1 MDGSRKRP
9 LNEEEIH
16 ELIFLPDGDI
26 SDIHLDSDPDDPDC
40 DPRQEPRYA
49 DLTPLEAVT
58 DIHDEHPQEEADT
71 QTMNSLADSLLP
83 ASRCNGAREKKS
95 KKQKFTRVWK
105 KMDLNAQDTAWRGE
119 LPPPPNDVYSAYE
132 YLCTFFNAQMVD
144 ILCYQTNLYSTQKN
158 GTCAN
163 VSREEMRKYLSIFLI
178 SGIVKTPHFH
188 MFWQNGTRFA
198 AVADLMTRNRFE
210 TIHSSLH
217 MNDNLQAKPRNTDG
231 HDRLF
236 KVRPLVD
243 QLRRNMKIV
252 APEEKQSIDE
262 QIIPFKG
269 RSHMKQYLKSKP
281 HKGGYKVFTR
291 ASSSGTAEDHGFS
304 ISGDIV
310 CDLLKDLPAHQN
322 YKVFF
327 DSWFT
332 SLRLVEDLKTKGIL
346 AVGTVRA
353 DRTEECPLA
362 LDTVLK
368 DLGRGSA
375 DFLMDGATG
384 TEVIKWLDNS
394 SALLISSYAGVH
406 PTDTCKRWSNKEK
419 RSVEVARPF
428 AVKEYNSFMGG
439 VDLSDMLIDLY
450 RTDYKFKKRYM
461 RIFFWIIG
469 VSVVNAWLLYK
480 RHCEQLSIKRK
491 LSLLVFRSGI
501 AQALALVQAK
511 AVKWR

>member
-1 MDGSRKRP
+1 
-9 LNEEEIH
+9 
-16 ELIFLPDGDI
+16 
-26 SDIHLDSDPDDPDC
+26 
-40 DPRQEPRYA
+40 
-49 DLTPLEAVT
+49 
-58 DIHDEHPQEEADT
+58 
-71 QTMNSLADSLLP
+71 
-83 ASRCNGAREKKS
+83 
-95 KKQKFTRVWK
+95 
-105 KMDLNAQDTAWRGE
+105 DTAWKGE
-119 LPPPPNDVYSAYE
+119 IPPPPDDVYSAYE
-132 YLCTFFNAQMVD
+132 YFRAFFDDQMIA

-163 VSREEMRKYLSIFLI
+163 VSPDEMRKYLSILVI
-178 SGIVKTPHFH
+178 SGTVRMPHFR

-210 TIHSSLH
+210 TIHSCLH

-281 HKGGYKVFTR
+281 HKWGYKVFTR
-291 ASSSGTAEDHGFS
+291 ASSSGIMHDFIIYEGKGTAKDHGFG

-310 CDLLKDLPAHQN
+310 CDLVKDLPEHQN

-327 DSWFT
+327 DNWFT
-332 SLRLVEDLKTKGIL
+332 SLRLVEELKTKGIL
-346 AVGTVRA
+346 SVGTVRA
-353 DRTEECPLA
+353 DRTEKCPLA
-362 LDTVLK
+362 SDTVLK

-375 DFLMDGATG
+375 DFRMDGTTG

-394 SALLISSYAGVH
+394 SVLLVSSYAGVE
-406 PTDTCKRWSNKEK
+406 PTDTCKRWSSKEK
-419 RSVEVARPF
+419 RSVEVTRPF

-439 VDLSDMLIDLY
+439 VDLADMLIELY
-450 RTDYKFKKRYM
+450 RTDHKSKKWYM
-461 RIFFWIIG
+461 RIFFWIID

-480 RHCEQLSIKRK
+480 RHCVQLSIKRK
-491 LSLLVFRSGI
+491 LSLLVFRSQV
-501 AQALALVQAK
+501 AQALAFVQTK
-511 AVKWR
+511 AVKRRSPSANESGGVSPQEKITRPVTPRPVTDVRFDGVNHWPQYGDKKNRCKYCTSGYTFLYCGKCKMHLCLLPSRNCFQSFHVK